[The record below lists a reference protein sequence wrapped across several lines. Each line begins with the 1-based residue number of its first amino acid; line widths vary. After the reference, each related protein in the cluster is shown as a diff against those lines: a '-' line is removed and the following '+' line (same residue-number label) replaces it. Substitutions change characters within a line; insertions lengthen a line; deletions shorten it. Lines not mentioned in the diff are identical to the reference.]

1 MLLVFAF
8 TLFTSATLLFLVEP
22 MIGKMILPLLGGT
35 PAVWNTCMVFYQAV
49 LLLGYG
55 YAHLSTTWLG
65 ARKQAAIHVV
75 LLLLPFVF
83 LPLAVN
89 RDLIRGE
96 DNPIVGLLLILSL
109 SVGLPMF
116 VVSASAPLLQKWF
129 ASTSHPAAKDPYF
142 LYGASNLG
150 SMLALVAYPLL
161 VEPHLRLRE
170 QSIDWSVGYS
180 VLVALTVL
188 CAVFL
193 WLSPRN
199 VEVEEK
205 VEESKAEKAP
215 ASGRRPS
222 EAIKP
227 ARHGIRTGGKPPTPA
242 EPDAAISHTLTGEV
256 TWRRVL
262 RWVALAF
269 VPSSLM
275 LGATTY
281 ITTDIAAIPLL
292 WVVPLA
298 LYLLSF
304 ILVFSHIPA
313 WLQYLIVTGWCA
325 VIAVLFCNFLW
336 GAATSMGMQLFMIV
350 LISAIVGSCLYGAW
364 WLWTIR
370 DNHLLHRA
378 MVLQLPLLVLAL
390 LFFMLSE
397 LKTKT
402 HWIAWSLTIHLTTL
416 FVVSMVCH
424 GELARDRPA
433 PKYLTG
439 YFLWMSV
446 GGVLGGLFN
455 GLVAPLIFTGIAEYE
470 LAMMLACFLAPPL
483 SATKTTDW
491 GQRVDVILAGLFML
505 VGGVLIALRLRDH
518 DLAWDIIEDGPWLW
532 QLAALLVG
540 LAVAAVV
547 AGRARERRFDHW
559 MDLILPLT
567 LAILLIGLSWGLWS
581 NALLVRVR
589 KIAEAL
595 SLSPYYF
602 RRILTYGVPVVLC
615 YTFVERS
622 LRFALGIGA
631 ILLASSFCGTL
642 NDNVMHQ
649 ERSFFGVLK
658 VENEENEFGDEQFYF
673 RRLIH
678 GTTLHGMQFLN
689 EDRRDEPLTY
699 YHRSGP
705 IGEVM
710 LAYNMPERLPNLAV
724 IGLGTGTMACYARP
738 GQHLTF
744 YDIDPVVRRLSF
756 DGNPAY
762 FGYVHDARER
772 GAHLEL
778 VMGDA
783 RLTMERKHLEDSEK
797 YGIIV
802 VDAFSSDAIP
812 IHLITHEAM
821 QVYLDKLTPD
831 GLLAFHISNRYLD
844 LRPVLYNLA
853 QERHLAAVY
862 QSDDREVDPRSTA
875 MLGKSSST
883 WVVLAR
889 KKHYLDGLRALN
901 EWEDKRKDVWAELMP
916 LSLWPDPGLGMSG
929 QAMLVRNLLDEAIS
943 RRPSKWKELEPDVT
957 WPDLAKVGV
966 WTDDYSNLLSV
977 FDW

>member
-22 MIGKMILPLLGGT
+22 MVGKMILPLLGGT

-49 LLLGYG
+49 LLCGYG

-65 ARKQAAIHVV
+65 ARKQAVLHVA
-75 LLLLPFVF
+75 LLLLPFLL

-96 DNPIVGLLLILSL
+96 DNPIAGLLLILSL

-170 QSIDWSVGYS
+170 QSIDWSVGYGA
-180 VLVALTVL
+180 LVALTVV

-193 WLSPRN
+193 WLSPKN

-205 VEESKAEKAP
+205 IEEKKAEKGH
-215 ASGRRPS
+215 ASGRRSS

-227 ARHGIRTGGKPPTPA
+227 ARHGIRTGSKPLPSA
-242 EPDAAISHTLTGEV
+242 EPDAATSHTLTGEV

-275 LGATTY
+275 LGATMY

-313 WLQYLIVTGWCA
+313 WLQYLIVTGCCA
-325 VIAVLFCNFLW
+325 VIVALFCMFLW
-336 GAATSMGMQLFMIV
+336 GAARSPGMQLFMTV
-350 LISAIVGSCLYGAW
+350 LVLAIIGGFSYAAW

-370 DNHLLHRA
+370 DNHLLHRS
-378 MVLQLPLLVLAL
+378 MVLVLPLLVLGL

-397 LKTKT
+397 LKTKG
-402 HWIAWSLTIHLTTL
+402 HWIAWSLTIHLTAL

-483 SATKTTDW
+483 GMSKTTEW
-491 GQRVDVILAGLFML
+491 GQRVDVILAGLFMM
-505 VGGVLIALRLRDH
+505 VGGVLIALRWHDH
-518 DLAWDIIEDGPWLW
+518 DLDWDVLQDGPWPW
-532 QLAALLVG
+532 QLAALLAG
-540 LAVAAVV
+540 LAIAAAVAA
-547 AGRARERRFDHW
+547 RARDRQFDHW
-559 MDLILPLT
+559 MDLVLPLG
-567 LAILLIGLSWGLWS
+567 LAVLLIGLSWGLWS
-581 NALLVRVR
+581 NALFVRVR
-589 KIAEAL
+589 KLADAL
-595 SLSPYYF
+595 DLSPMRF
-602 RRILTYGVPVVLC
+602 RRMLTYGVPLILC

-642 NDNVMHQ
+642 NDSVMHQ

-658 VENEENEFGDEQFYF
+658 VENEEAEFGDERFYF

-689 EDRRDEPLTY
+689 EDRREEPLTY
-699 YHRSGP
+699 YHRTGP

-710 LAYNMPERLPNLAV
+710 LAYNTPERLPNLAV
-724 IGLGTGTMACYARP
+724 IGLGTGTMACYAQP

-772 GAHLEL
+772 GAQLEL

-783 RLTMERKHLEDSEK
+783 RLTMERKQLEDAAK

-853 QERHLAAVY
+853 QERGLAAVY
-862 QSDDREVDPRSTA
+862 QSDDREVDPHSTA
-875 MLGKSSST
+875 LLGKSSST
-883 WVVLAR
+883 WVVLAH
-889 KKHYLDGLRALN
+889 KKHHLNGLRALN
-901 EWEDKRKDVWAELMP
+901 DWEDERADLRSELLP
-916 LSLWPDPGLGMSG
+916 LSLWPDPGMGLTA
-929 QAMLVRNLLDEAIS
+929 QAMLLRNLLDEAIS
-943 RRPSKWKELEPDVT
+943 KRPSKWKELEPDAN